1 MSLPSPANSQ
11 GRRSQPA
18 PGHQGQLLTTHQE
31 QETSE
36 ASLCHHRSHTCHT
49 HLCPRAWGVSRLF
62 SGFYLACGCGGG
74 GHRLDY
80 FLVPASSTALV
91 GARAA
96 PWQALPC
103 KQPISFPERRKGR
116 EKESQTCWEARTTC
130 QHEEQTR
137 SRTKCG
143 LSYQGE
149 GVGIVSAVCR
159 LRNIIDHRHLSQICS
174 SWAPACSTARPAQ
187 GRRWRNITFWVP
199 SATCWG
205 LGS

>member
-1 MSLPSPANSQ
+1 MPPPQPYLPHAPLPPSLGGSPGCFLAFIW
-11 GRRSQPA
+11 PV
-18 PGHQGQLLTTHQE
+18 
-31 QETSE
+31 
-36 ASLCHHRSHTCHT
+36 
-49 HLCPRAWGVSRLF
+49 GV
-62 SGFYLACGCGGG
+62 GGE
-74 GHRLDY
+74 HRLDY

-130 QHEEQTR
+130 QHEERTR

-149 GVGIVSAVCR
+149 GVGIVSSVCR

-205 LGS
+205 LGNWEIVDNPPLSPTSQIILRHLV